1 MSNSRASQLQPLS
14 VPTSEFKCY
23 KTPKTWF
30 TSPVSVETS
39 PLKLESPIDF
49 EILERASPSAR
60 FGMDIGGTLC
70 KVVYF
75 EPARE
80 LFSPGVNF
88 GQSRNDTKSVK
99 LCENDTTKMDKSRG
113 RVSAFGKPS
122 EDMYSEPPSD
132 KGEKSHK
139 EIGACGAQPA
149 ARIETQTDR
158 SFEMNPDSSKSQ
170 EPLQN
175 LEFTDSNMQD
185 GRHGKTSPGCFDF
198 NSIKTSFYA
207 LTEEL
212 TNEGT
217 PSADYPVRNVRKI
230 WLSSHSP
237 IVLPGRGTL
246 HFKCFE
252 TWRME
257 EFLRLTREHSL
268 VCQDRAIGATGGGAC
283 KFLARFSEIAG
294 LRLEHNDE
302 LKSLVRGIDFLV
314 KIAQHES
321 FEYPIGS
328 YRAGRIQRPWK
339 SSENCSDDD
348 ANDVCPREK
357 GKQQGDDESIVNSDC
372 KEDTIGGCNGRK
384 KMSTTAV
391 SKSPLLER
399 DVNAAVLDGSQSLYP
414 YLVVNIGS
422 GVSILRVDSPDQFQR
437 VGGTSLGGSTFLG
450 LVSALTGCNSFEEAL
465 NLATR
470 GDSTQIDMLV
480 GDIYGGDYTE
490 MGLAA
495 TTVASSFGKLVEPR
509 KRDAAMQTP
518 EHLAKAVLLMITNN
532 IGSIA
537 MLHARAAGVDNVL
550 FTGSFLHGNK
560 VAMRL
565 LAVAME
571 FWSKSLIKAIFLRHE
586 GHAGAVGAMLH
597 DLDPT
602 SMEDAFLLI

>member
-14 VPTSEFKCY
+14 VPKSELKCY
-23 KTPKTWF
+23 VTPKTWF
-30 TSPVSVETS
+30 TSPLSVETS

-49 EILERASPSAR
+49 EILEGASPSAR

-75 EPARE
+75 EPAWQS
-80 LFSPGVNF
+80 FSPGVNL
-88 GQSRNDTKSVK
+88 GQSRNATKSEK
-99 LCENDTTKMDKSRG
+99 LYENDITKMDKGRG
-113 RVSAFGKPS
+113 RASVFDKPF
-122 EDMYSEPPSD
+122 EDMHSELPSG

-139 EIGACGAQPA
+139 EIGASGAQPT
-149 ARIETQTDR
+149 ARIETQTDG
-158 SFEMNPDSSKSQ
+158 SFEMNPNSSKSQ
-170 EPLQN
+170 DPLQN
-175 LEFTDSNMQD
+175 LEDTHSNIQD
-185 GRHGKTSPGCFDF
+185 GRHEKASPGYIDF

-207 LTEEL
+207 LTEER
-212 TNEGT
+212 THEGAH
-217 PSADYPVRNVRKI
+217 SSNYPIRNVRKI
-230 WLSSHSP
+230 WLSSHAP
-237 IVLPGRGTL
+237 ITLPGRGTL

-257 EFLRLTREHSL
+257 EFLRLTREHTL
-268 VCQDRAIGATGGGAC
+268 VSQGRAIGATGGGTC

-294 LRLEHNDE
+294 LQLKHNDE

-321 FEYPIGS
+321 FEYPKGS
-328 YRAGRIQRPWK
+328 YKAGRIQRPWK

-348 ANDVCPREK
+348 DNDYCVREK
-357 GKQQGDDESIVNSDC
+357 GKQHGDDEKTVNSDSE
-372 KEDTIGGCNGRK
+372 EDTIGKCSVRK
-384 KMSTTAV
+384 KISSIAV
-391 SKSPLLER
+391 SKSPIIER
-399 DVNAAVLDGSQSLYP
+399 DVKAAVLDGSQSLYP

-537 MLHARAAGVDNVL
+537 MLHARATGVDHVL

-560 VAMRL
+560 VAMRH

-571 FWSKSLIKAIFLRHE
+571 FWSKGLIKAIFLRHE

-602 SMEDAFLLI
+602 SREDAFLLI

>member
-1 MSNSRASQLQPLS
+1 
-14 VPTSEFKCY
+14 
-23 KTPKTWF
+23 
-30 TSPVSVETS
+30 
-39 PLKLESPIDF
+39 
-49 EILERASPSAR
+49 
-60 FGMDIGGTLC
+60 
-70 KVVYF
+70 
-75 EPARE
+75 
-80 LFSPGVNF
+80 
-88 GQSRNDTKSVK
+88 
-99 LCENDTTKMDKSRG
+99 
-113 RVSAFGKPS
+113 
-122 EDMYSEPPSD
+122 
-132 KGEKSHK
+132 
-139 EIGACGAQPA
+139 
-149 ARIETQTDR
+149 
-158 SFEMNPDSSKSQ
+158 
-170 EPLQN
+170 
-175 LEFTDSNMQD
+175 
-185 GRHGKTSPGCFDF
+185 
-198 NSIKTSFYA
+198 
-207 LTEEL
+207 
-212 TNEGT
+212 
-217 PSADYPVRNVRKI
+217 
-230 WLSSHSP
+230 
-237 IVLPGRGTL
+237 
-246 HFKCFE
+246 
-252 TWRME
+252 ME

-348 ANDVCPREK
+348 DNDVCPREK

-399 DVNAAVLDGSQSLYP
+399 DVSAAVLDGSQSLYP

-537 MLHARAAGVDNVL
+537 MLHARAAGVDHVL

-565 LAVAME
+565 LTVAME

-602 SMEDAFLLI
+602 STEDAFLLI